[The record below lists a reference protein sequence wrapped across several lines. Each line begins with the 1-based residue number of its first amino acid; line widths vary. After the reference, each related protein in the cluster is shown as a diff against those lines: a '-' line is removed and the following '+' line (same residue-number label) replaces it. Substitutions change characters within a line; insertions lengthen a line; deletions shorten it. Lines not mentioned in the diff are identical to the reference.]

1 MGGLSTTSPV
11 GGFQDRESRDVGGLG
26 ERVADP
32 TCGDDQPNPPDH
44 PAFVIVDSIPTTR
57 RRLRYFSRESGEF
70 FEAEESVTGLT
81 LLSGA
86 ELLIVLKVRMQW
98 TKQ

>member
-1 MGGLSTTSPV
+1 MGGLSATSPL

-26 ERVADP
+26 ERVTEP
-32 TCGDDQPNPPDH
+32 LGGDDQPNPPDH
-44 PAFVIVDSIPTTR
+44 PAFLTVDSTPTNR
-57 RRLRYFSRESGEF
+57 RRLRYFSRESDDI

-98 TKQ
+98 T